1 MISAIARWLGIPR
14 LPAFGPIGMLV
25 GLFGLVGGTIVLS
38 LVVAVTL
45 RAMVV
50 GDVFNPFRED
60 EVAFTPEATPNPT
73 FLAPTLD
80 MGQEPLWQGKDRVTI
95 LVMGTD
101 ARPDEAG
108 YRTRTDTMILAMIDP
123 ATKRASM
130 LSIPRDL
137 YVEIPGKGLER
148 VNSAYVYGGGPLA
161 VQTIE
166 YNFGIPIDYYAV
178 VDFKVFITLVDEI
191 GGIDLY
197 VPKEINDPTYPDEYY
212 GYDPFYMPAGMQHMD
227 GETALK
233 YARTRKG
240 DNDYERARRQQAVI
254 MAIREKIL
262 TFKMLPVLIEKAPE
276 LSAALTDSIRTD
288 MTFEEMIALARVAGD
303 IPDENIRSGVI
314 DANYVIGHRT
324 SEGAQVEIPR
334 RDSIAGLLRYVFW
347 LDE

>member
-1 MISAIARWLGIPR
+1 VVDVPLAPPPIEVAAPQPAATPEQFQQRAKRQNNGLIGTLARRLGVRR
-14 LPAFGPIGMLV
+14 LPNIGPLGVIL
-25 GLFGLVGGTIVLS
+25 GLAGLVGGTIALS
-38 LVVAVTL
+38 LVIAVTL
-45 RAMVV
+45 RTMVA

-80 MGQEPLWQGKDRVTI
+80 TGQGPLWQGKDRVTI
-95 LVMGTD
+95 LVMGID

-166 YNFGIPIDYYAV
+166 YNLGIPIDYYVV

-191 GGIDLY
+191 DGIDLY

-262 TFKMLPVLIEKAPE
+262 TFKMLPTLIEKAPT
-276 LSAALTDSIRTD
+276 LSAALADSVRTD
-288 MTFEEMIALARVAGD
+288 MTLEEMIALARV
-303 IPDENIRSGVI
+303 RS
-314 DANYVIGHRT
+314 D
-324 SEGAQVEIPR
+324 
-334 RDSIAGLLRYVFW
+334 
-347 LDE
+347 